1 MILDCEHAL
10 PNLSTHMHTH
20 THFHKKHH
28 LKEALF
34 AHKVIFVLLT
44 ANTYRMPTL
53 CYRQHS
59 QEPYRLYYRR
69 GQRVKFQSTTG
80 KIYNDV
86 FLSPDFFFF
95 PLSWPFWLSPLIGL
109 PGSTPCSTHKSTR
122 KGFYLVNM
130 FFPKLFNQKLILLI
144 IGLFL
149 PQDHSASGI

>member
-86 FLSPDFFFF
+86 FLSPDFFFS
-95 PLSWPFWLSPLIGL
+95 PSPDLSDSALLLGFQALPHALHINPQGRASTSLTCSSQSCLIR
-109 PGSTPCSTHKSTR
+109 S
-122 KGFYLVNM
+122 
-130 FFPKLFNQKLILLI
+130 
-144 IGLFL
+144 
-149 PQDHSASGI
+149 